1 MHQTHLPLHRS
12 RTLIASR
19 NSSIGRI
26 RFWRSHA
33 LRLVGAIVLLLSAAI
48 AAPQV
53 VLAQQAQEPAGVVQ
67 PDPAPEAA
75 VEETDAQPSDAPAE
89 TPASA
94 SVETEAFTEA
104 ENRLRNAEA
113 DLGRLRGAIE
123 DASTDDVRLTDLRI
137 ELEALANSMIDLGVG
152 VSPRLNDIRTR
163 LEQLGAAPGKAS
175 RRSRRSSPRSA
186 SGWPKSG
193 RASTRSSDRRK
204 KSRSPPAQEAA
215 RITELRRQLFA
226 DMLFSRSTI
235 NGALFSEAGAIL
247 VDEIAQFHRIV
258 TGWANFT
265 WSYKRAAVFQAAFL
279 SLLIAL
285 VMVAGGYRVF
295 GRFMNRDPAA
305 EAPSYISRLSVA
317 FWSTVIPTA
326 AAAVSAVSI
335 YAIMEALNLLR
346 ADIAPLVALLLGISV
361 SLLFVGRL
369 TYAVLAPSAPRWRL
383 LNVSNRGAG
392 TLALYILAITL
403 VSGIDYFLGG
413 VSRALGSDVAVTVAK
428 TFVAVIVIGVLLIAV
443 SLVRPMMV
451 DEAVFEGRTIDH
463 AEYDRQRRWS
473 PYIAIPLRIAGGL
486 LILLSLAGYVGLARF
501 ISTQIIVT
509 GAILATMYIGFLC
522 GRAVSTTDDFGSTML
537 GRFLVNRGKLGP
549 VALDQAG
556 LVSGLAIYAL
566 VIVLGLPLILLVW
579 GFQPRDIQSW
589 VVGLI
594 TEIRVGNISISLIGI
609 AFGVLVFIIGFLAT
623 RWFQGW
629 VDGNVLARGRV
640 DVGVRNSISTAVGYA
655 GVALAGIIGV
665 SAAGIDLSSLALV
678 AGALSLGIGFGLQTI
693 VSNFVS
699 GLILLAERPFKV
711 GDWIVTGT
719 TEGTVKRISV
729 RSTEIETFQKQSIIV
744 PNSEL
749 INASVGNWTHRNHMG
764 RVDIL
769 VSASYSSDP
778 RQVMAILQDVGQ
790 SHPMVMRNPE
800 PLVIFAN
807 FGESSLDFELR
818 VHIGD
823 VGNGLRV
830 RTDLRLAIFDRF
842 KEAGVEMPF
851 PQRDLNI
858 RFEED
863 DRGEAGAALKK
874 DRKALVRTIAAQASE
889 TLDDGEAIVDQ
900 SKLDRISDS
909 DETADDDPR

>member
-1 MHQTHLPLHRS
+1 M
-12 RTLIASR
+12 A
-19 NSSIGRI
+19 
-26 RFWRSHA
+26 F
-33 LRLVGAIVLLLSAAI
+33 AI
-48 AAPQV
+48 AGFSFSPAA
-53 VLAQQAQEPAGVVQ
+53 LAQASQAEQ
-67 PDPAPEAA
+67 PAP
-75 VEETDAQPSDAPAE
+75 VEEQPADADTNTDTDVSAPAAGEADTPSDASPEPDENAAPAE
-89 TPASA
+89 APATSI
-94 SVETEAFTEA
+94 ENEAFTEA
-104 ENRLRNAEA
+104 ENRLRNAES

-123 DASTDDVRLTDLRI
+123 DASDDDVRLTDLRI
-137 ELEALANSMIDLGVG
+137 ELEALASGMIDLGVG
-152 VSPRLNDIRTR
+152 ISPRLNDIRTR
-163 LEQLGAAPGKAS
+163 LEQLGPAPGEGEPPEPEIVAEERQRLAEERARINAVIGSAEEISLAAS
-175 RRSRRSSPRSA
+175 
-186 SGWPKSG
+186 
-193 RASTRSSDRRK
+193 
-204 KSRSPPAQEAA
+204 QEAA

-235 NGALFSEAGAIL
+235 NGALFAEAGAIL
-247 VDEIAQFHRIV
+247 VGEISQFQRIV
-258 TGWANFT
+258 TGWASFT
-265 WSYKRAAVFQAAFL
+265 WSYKKPAVFQALFL
-279 SLLIAL
+279 SLMIAL
-285 VMVAGGYRVF
+285 VMAAGGYRVF
-295 GRFMNRDPAA
+295 GRFINRDPAA

-326 AAAVSAVSI
+326 AATVSAVSI

-346 ADIAPLVALLLGISV
+346 VDIAPLVALLLGISV
-361 SLLFVGRL
+361 SILFVGRL
-369 TYAVLAPSAPRWRL
+369 TYAVLAPRAPRWRL
-383 LNVSNRGAG
+383 VNVSNRGAG

-413 VSRALGSDVAVTVAK
+413 VSRTLGSDVAVTVAK
-428 TFVAVIVIGVLLIAV
+428 TFVAVIIIGVLLIAV
-443 SLVRPMMV
+443 SMVRPMMV
-451 DEAVFEGRTIDH
+451 DEAVFEGRTVDH
-463 AEYDRQRRWS
+463 GEYDRRRRWS
-473 PYIAIPLRIAGGL
+473 PYIAVPLRIAGAL
-486 LILLSLAGYVGLARF
+486 LILLCLAGYIGLARF
-501 ISTQIIVT
+501 ISTQLILT
-509 GAILATMYIGFLC
+509 GAILSTMYIGFLC

-537 GRFLVNRGKLGP
+537 GRFLVNRGRLSA

-566 VIVLGLPLILLVW
+566 VIVLGVPLILLVW
-579 GFQPRDIQSW
+579 GFQPRDIQTW

-609 AFGVLVFIIGFLAT
+609 AFGVLVFIIGFLVT

-655 GVALAGIIGV
+655 GVALAGIVGV

-778 RQVMAILQDVGQ
+778 RQVIAILQEVGQ
-790 SHPMVMRNPE
+790 SHEMVMRNPE
-800 PLVIFAN
+800 PLVVFAN

-842 KEAGVEMPF
+842 KEAGIDMPF

-863 DRGEAGAALKK
+863 EKGDEGEDGKVAAFKK
-874 DRKALVRTIAAQASE
+874 DRKTLVRTIAAQASE
-889 TLDDGEAIVDQ
+889 TLDEGEAIIDQ

-909 DETADDDPR
+909 DDDGDGDPR